1 MIKNKIT
8 SSASVIHVLSSMWV
22 LLLALIIFIDVM
34 GRALFNHPFLGTSE
48 IVKNSVVAITFLQL
62 PLAINIKAMLRTT
75 VLLDVIGKNW
85 KLILEFFALLLGAL
99 FFLGLTYG
107 SWEPLI
113 EAWEI
118 GEYEGEGALRVPTYP
133 VRAIIFLMGIFC
145 SLVYI
150 NKIFKLIENSFNKK
164 NRNV

>member
-1 MIKNKIT
+1 MIKNKIKN
-8 SSASVIHVLSSMWV
+8 SANILHVLSSMWV

-34 GRALFNHPFLGTSE
+34 GRAIFDHPLLGTSE

-75 VLLDVIGKNW
+75 VLLDFLGK
-85 KLILEFFALLLGAL
+85 KGAFGLELFALTLGAV
-99 FFLGLTYG
+99 FFLGVVYG
-107 SWEPLI
+107 SLEPLI

-133 VRAIIFLMGIFC
+133 VRATIFFMGIFC
-145 SLVYI
+145 AVVYM
-150 NKIFKLIENSFNKK
+150 NQIFQQIKNYDYTKK
-164 NRNV
+164 